1 MSIPNEKLAAIEFDK
16 WAEAGRGDSMAE
28 GHKPAMI
35 EATAGWVI
43 DSSSLVVDVGCGN
56 GWTLR
61 QLIEEG
67 QGLGCG
73 FDISKAMIEQ
83 GRKRGGL
90 GISLEVAPA
99 DNLPMADGVAT
110 HILNVE
116 SIYYYPSP
124 IEALKEWARIAKAG
138 CQLSMVLDLYEENPG
153 SHSWIDALEIN
164 VHLLS
169 APECV
174 ELAQQAGWKEVTW
187 RQVPNQKSPKSR
199 EEFTPSKFWPSYEMY
214 LSTYAAGSLIVEGVR

>member
-1 MSIPNEKLAAIEFDK
+1 MSTPSERLAAIEFDK
-16 WAEAGRGDSMAE
+16 WAASGRGDSMAE
-28 GHKPAMI
+28 GHKPAMT
-35 EATAGWVI
+35 EATAGWMI

-61 QLIEEG
+61 QLIENGHG
-67 QGLGCG
+67 QGYG
-73 FDISKAMIEQ
+73 FDISKAMIAQ
-83 GRKRGGL
+83 GRGRGGL
-90 GISLEVAPA
+90 GITLEVAPA
-99 DNLPMADGVAT
+99 DKLPMPNGVAT

-124 IEALKEWARIAKAG
+124 LEALKEWARIAKPG
-138 CQLSMVLDLYEENPG
+138 CHLSMVLDLYEENPG

-174 ELAQQAGWKEVTW
+174 ELAKEAGWREVTW
-187 RQVPNQKSPKSR
+187 RQVPNPKSPTTR
-199 EEFTPSKFWPSYEMY
+199 DDFTPSKFWPSYDMY
-214 LSTYAAGSLIVEGVR
+214 LSTYAAGSLIIEGIR